1 MNIFCAVGRLTS
13 SPEYKKTPN
22 GTSFVRFTGK
32 RGKNKLQIVF
42 KLIYQNKAPLRC
54 GADLGACGRS
64 EDTKI

>member
-1 MNIFCAVGRLTS
+1 MTKLHKM
-13 SPEYKKTPN
+13 SPARAYRAGITQ
-22 GTSFVRFTGK
+22 GK
-32 RGKNKLQIVF
+32 RGKNKLQILF